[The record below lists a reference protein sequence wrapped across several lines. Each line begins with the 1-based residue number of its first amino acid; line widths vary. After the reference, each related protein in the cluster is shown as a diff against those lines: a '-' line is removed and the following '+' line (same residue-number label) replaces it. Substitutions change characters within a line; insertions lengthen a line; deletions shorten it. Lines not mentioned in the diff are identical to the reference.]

1 MKKFFIEKKKYNKV
15 FETLDPGFLEI
26 ETTIS
31 RRGCYIEETRFE
43 REVSSI
49 PLLLESPR
57 TGRKR
62 KIDNATLEKL
72 LVESDSRY
80 INVIS
85 FNVMK
90 RSFIPIAK
98 ALLNKQLFLVFD
110 FDNITMKL
118 KGVVITY
125 ANPYDEDVAECNGE
139 CLKEMY
145 KYDINLYAW
154 KI

>member
-15 FETLDPGFLEI
+15 FETFDPRFLEI
-26 ETTIS
+26 EAIIS
-31 RRGCYIEETRFE
+31 RRGCCIEETRFE
-43 REVSSI
+43 REVFSI

-62 KIDNATLEKL
+62 KIDNATLGKL
-72 LVESDSRY
+72 WVESEGRY
-80 INVIS
+80 LNVIS
-85 FNVMK
+85 FNVMR

-110 FDNITMKL
+110 FDDTTMKL

-125 ANPYDEDVAECNGE
+125 ANPYDEDVVECNGE
-139 CLKEMY
+139 CLREMY

-154 KI
+154 RI